1 MGSSRIVMLPI
12 VKCGY
17 EYMLKVIA
25 KLDIHTK
32 LMEFK
37 MLTMLNEKLI
47 IITPKYNSCENKST
61 YSNEKKY
68 IFMCRL
74 MKQGL
79 YVCGHRVPSDHGVN
93 FMTPLDG
100 YFVYGFFFG

>member
-1 MGSSRIVMLPI
+1 MVYSRMVTLTK
-12 VKCGY
+12 VTCEY
-17 EYMLKVIA
+17 ECMLKVIS
-25 KLDIHTK
+25 KFHIHFK